1 MSHILA
7 PSFLAILSR
16 HQGAAQA
23 IPLLD
28 LAEAMGLPKTA
39 HGTRQVQQIK
49 RALCERGTMIGSSCI
64 AGRAG
69 YYLPETA
76 EEMRETLHQYES
88 RFYSLGRLIR
98 STKRAMNKTMGTT
111 DTAQLEFSL

>member
-1 MSHILA
+1 MTRMLDASFLSILA
-7 PSFLAILSR
+7 R

-28 LAEAMGLPKTA
+28 LAEQLGLPRTT

-69 YYLPETA
+69 YYWPETA

-98 STKRAMNKTMGTT
+98 STKRAIGQATQTT
-111 DTAQLEFSL
+111 TPTQLEFNL